1 MAETLAPPAT
11 PATGG
16 TRRMVM
22 NFGPQ
27 HPATHGTL
35 RMVLELDG
43 ETIVKCTPDIGYL
56 HTGFEK
62 LGENMSFNQF
72 VTVTD
77 RMNYLSPLN
86 NNIGFVTAVE
96 EMLGLEL
103 PPRGKVIRVIMA
115 ELSRI
120 ADHILCCGLQA
131 MDLGAFSVMLWCFRE
146 RERLYDIFET
156 VTGGRLTTSY
166 TRVGGLSRDLPDTV
180 VPQIRDV
187 CETVL
192 ATLDEVEKMLYGNRI
207 FLERSKGIGILS
219 AEEAIA
225 WSWTGPILRACGVNW
240 DLRRARPYLDYPT
253 YDWEV
258 VTRTE
263 GDSFARFQVRMD
275 EMRQSVR
282 IVRQAL
288 DRLRPGPFCAD
299 DMKVALPDKASVYA
313 RMESLIH
320 HFKII
325 MTGHGFAPA
334 PGEYYGCTE
343 SPNGEL
349 GFYIVDTGEVRP
361 WRVRVRPPSFINYTA
376 LPRLIEGR
384 LLSDMVS
391 VLSSLNV
398 IAGELDR

>member
-1 MAETLAPPAT
+1 MVETLTPPPAAG
-11 PATGG
+11 P
-16 TRRMVM
+16 RRMVM

-43 ETIVKCTPDIGYL
+43 ETIVKCTPEIGFL

-86 NNIGFVTAVE
+86 NNIGFVQTVE
-96 EMLGLEL
+96 EMLGIEL
-103 PPRGKVIRVIMA
+103 PPRGKTIRVIMS

-131 MDLGAFSVMLWCFRE
+131 MDLGAFTVMLWCFRE
-146 RERLYDIFET
+146 RERMYDIFEI

-166 TRVGGLSRDLPDTV
+166 TRVGGLSRDLPDSA
-180 VPQIRDV
+180 VPAIRAI

-192 ATLDEVEKMLYGNRI
+192 ATLDEVEKMLYRNRI
-207 FLERSKGIGILS
+207 FLERSKGIGIMS
-219 AEEAIA
+219 KEDAIA
-225 WSWTGPILRACGVNW
+225 WSWTGPILRASGVPW
-240 DLRRARPYLDYPT
+240 DLRRARPYLDYEA
-253 YDWEV
+253 YDFDV
-258 VTRTE
+258 ITRTE
-263 GDSFARFQVRMD
+263 GDSFARFDVRMD

-288 DRLRPGPFCAD
+288 DRLRPGPFCSENE
-299 DMKVALPDKASVYA
+299 KVMLPDKDSVYQ

-325 MTGHGFAPA
+325 MTGHGFTPA
-334 PGEYYGCTE
+334 PGEYYSCTE
-343 SPNGEL
+343 APNGEL
-349 GFYIVDTGEVRP
+349 GFYLINTGDVRP

-376 LPRLIEGR
+376 LPSLVEGR

-391 VLSSLNV
+391 ILSSLNI